1 MNASK
6 NSNDTTNVVPD
17 TSQAAI
23 VAIGRNEGERL
34 KRCIAS
40 AQRASPRVVYVD
52 SGSTDG
58 SVVWARAQGVEVV
71 ELDMR
76 VPFSAA
82 RARNAGFA
90 RVREAWPGVSLVQ
103 FVDGDCEFFDGWI
116 AAACAHLRSHERVAA
131 VCGRV
136 RERHPERSVYNR
148 LCDLEWAKPVG
159 AVPACGGIFMIRV
172 EAFAQVDGF
181 NDSVVA
187 GEEPEMCLRLRRA
200 GWTIASLAAD
210 MVWHDAAMVRF
221 GQWWKRSV
229 RGGYAYAM
237 GRALHGRGPERFC
250 VRQSQ
255 RIWLW
260 ACWLPVVALAAAWW
274 TWGLSIALL
283 VLLYA
288 AQTARTAM
296 RKRGEGV
303 RTGDAWLY
311 AFFAMLAKWPQL
323 VGQVRFYRERRRGHG
338 PRIIEY
344 KMASTDDA
352 PRDPGAATDRP

>member
-1 MNASK
+1 MDEPTPDMN
-6 NSNDTTNVVPD
+6 DL
-17 TSQAAI
+17 AI

-40 AQRASPRVVYVD
+40 AQRAVTRVVYVD

-58 SVVWARAQGVEVV
+58 SVAWARAQGVAVV
-71 ELDMR
+71 ELDMT

-82 RARNAGFA
+82 RARNVGFA
-90 RVREAWPGVSLVQ
+90 SVGEACASVSLVQ

-116 AAACAHLRSHERVAA
+116 DTARAHLRCHKRVAA

-136 RERHPERSVYNR
+136 RERHPEQSVYNR
-148 LCDLEWAKPVG
+148 LCDLEWVKPVG
-159 AVPACGGIFMIRV
+159 EVPACGGIFMIRA

-200 GWTIASLAAD
+200 GWTIESIDAD
-210 MVWHDAAMVRF
+210 MVRHDAAMMRF
-221 GQWWKRSV
+221 SQWWRRSV
-229 RGGYAYAM
+229 RGGYAYAL
-237 GRALHGRGPERFC
+237 GRAIHRRGPERFC

-260 ACWLPVVALAAAWW
+260 ACWLPAAALVAAWW
-274 TWGLSIALL
+274 TWGLSVALL
-283 VLLYA
+283 VLLYVV
-288 AQTARTAM
+288 QTARIAL

-311 AFFAMLAKWPQL
+311 AFFTMLAKWPQL
-323 VGQVRFYRERRRGHG
+323 VGQIRFYRERRRGQG

-344 KMASTDDA
+344 KSASPPA
-352 PRDPGAATDRP
+352 KPGDPDTATDRQ